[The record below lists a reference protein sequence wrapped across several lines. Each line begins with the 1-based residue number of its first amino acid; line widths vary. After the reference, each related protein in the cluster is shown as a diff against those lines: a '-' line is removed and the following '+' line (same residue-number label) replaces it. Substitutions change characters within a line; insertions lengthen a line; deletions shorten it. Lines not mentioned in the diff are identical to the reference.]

1 MSLAWTKQSR
11 IRKSREFRVVQKY
24 GQKWKST
31 DFLFIFLGSKRQ
43 QSQPRVGLIASKKVG
58 NAVVRNM
65 VKRRLREACR
75 KKILT
80 IESATDI
87 VIVAFSSASTLSQKS
102 VEQQVSKAFKLIQSK
117 TKKSSVG

>member
-80 IESATDI
+80 IEAINIPISPI
-87 VIVAFSSASTLSQKS
+87 N
-102 VEQQVSKAFKLIQSK
+102 
-117 TKKSSVG
+117 KKEPQPERSFFVV